1 MAVFEIQLGLLASL
15 QFVVF
20 VFVTGGILG
29 YLAALHAFKQYREKT
44 VRIKAIEKLSNA
56 TPEELKYVLFFVSFG
71 FVSLPREPLLLR
83 IPSLD

>member
-20 VFVTGGILG
+20 VFVTGGMLG

-56 TPEELKYVLFFVSFG
+56 TPEELKYVLFVFRFVWFRFVASRASSSPYSF
-71 FVSLPREPLLLR
+71 P
-83 IPSLD
+83 